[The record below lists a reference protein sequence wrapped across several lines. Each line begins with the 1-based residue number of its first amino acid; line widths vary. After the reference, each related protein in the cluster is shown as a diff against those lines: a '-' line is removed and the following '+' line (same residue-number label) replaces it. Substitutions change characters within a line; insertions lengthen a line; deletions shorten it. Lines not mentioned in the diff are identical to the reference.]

1 MTSGETSSAW
11 KRKAKVPQR
20 PHGTVGQCSSVLD
33 FGAGDAIRVAKAGGK
48 ENLEGLTA
56 HACHTQRLLGRLAEN
71 DFVPRCLTGFVICGT
86 SRYDGN
92 L

>member
-1 MTSGETSSAW
+1 MTSGDIGSAW
-11 KRKAKVPQR
+11 KRKATSASEATRDSPQW
-20 PHGTVGQCSSVLD
+20 SSGLD

-48 ENLEGLTA
+48 ENPEGLTA
-56 HACHTQRLLGRLAEN
+56 HACHTQCLLGGLAEN